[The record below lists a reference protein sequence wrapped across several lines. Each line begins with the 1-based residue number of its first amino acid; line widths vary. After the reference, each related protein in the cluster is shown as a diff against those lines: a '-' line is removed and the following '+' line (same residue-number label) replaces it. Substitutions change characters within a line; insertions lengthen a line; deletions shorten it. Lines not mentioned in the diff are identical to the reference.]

1 MAKKIVAAN
10 WKMNNDEYSS
20 KSLAYEFLKL
30 LNNHNNPQTTTILC
44 VPFPFLATINLMC
57 QGAESV
63 FVGAQN
69 CSSFSKGAF
78 TGEVSA
84 SMLKSLKIPY
94 VIIGHSE
101 RREFFNEKSDDLIKK
116 VELAIEN
123 NIQPIFCCGE
133 PLEVREQNSHIE
145 FVINQLKETVFT
157 LKPEVFSKLILAYEP
172 IWAIGTG
179 KTANNEEIQEM
190 HSAIRKSLKSKYGS
204 SVSKNTSILYGGS
217 VKSINAKEIFGL
229 KDVDGGLIGGASLN
243 AQEFIDIVNSNN

>member
-1 MAKKIVAAN
+1 MAKRIVAAN

-30 LNNHNNPQTTTILC
+30 VSSQNNPDTLKILC

-63 FVGAQN
+63 YVGAQN
-69 CSSFSKGAF
+69 CSSFEKGAF

-84 SMLKSLKIPY
+84 NMLQSLKIPY

-101 RREFFNEKSDDLIKK
+101 RRELFKETNEDLIKK
-116 VELAIEN
+116 VSLALDN
-123 NIQPIFCCGE
+123 NISPIFCCGE
-133 PLEVREQNSHIE
+133 PLDIRKNNHHLEY
-145 FVINQLKETVFT
+145 VINQLEETIFSLT
-157 LKPEVFSKLILAYEP
+157 ADNFSKLIIAYEP

-179 KTANNEEIQEM
+179 KTASNDEIQEI
-190 HSAIRKSLKSKYGS
+190 HSAIRNSIKKKYGS
-204 SVSKNTSILYGGS
+204 STSKKTSILYGGS
-217 VKSINAKEIFGL
+217 VKSINAKEIFDL